1 MTIGGFRAATSVLLW
16 PQPQRLRKPTPPS
29 LGTVS
34 RAAGRNEAR
43 RPVVTADLPGTPEQ
57 ETDAEMTAVTHS
69 STEPPSTPPRA
80 GRRVRAGKI
89 VANLSTAAL
98 YEAALRD
105 GEGMIAAEGPLVVST
120 GTHTGRS
127 PKDKFIVREPSS
139 EANIWWGDV
148 NHEISQ
154 EHYDRLRNRLMAYVA
169 DRRLYSQDLFIG
181 AHPKHRRSLRVYTE
195 TAWASIFA
203 RNLFRRPTAEELGS
217 FAPNFTILD
226 VPSFEADPATEG
238 TRTGTAILVH
248 LQRMEI
254 IIVGTMY
261 AGEIKKSAFTVMNYL
276 MPDEGVLPMHSSV
289 NVGEAGDSV
298 VFFGLSGTGKTTL
311 SADPQR
317 SLIGDDEHGWG
328 SDYVFNFEGGCY
340 AKTIR
345 LSPMYEPDIFA
356 TTRRFG
362 TILENVDIDPAT
374 RELDLDS
381 ERLTENTRGAYPL
394 HFIGNADPTGIAGTP
409 RNVVFLTADAF
420 GVLPPISRLTRE
432 QAAYHFIS
440 GYTAKLAGTEI
451 GVKEP
456 SATFSAGFGAPFLP
470 RHPGVYAE
478 ELMDRLE
485 KFNVP
490 VWLVNT
496 GWTGGPY
503 GTGER
508 MNINYTRNMVRAALD
523 GSLDDVPTVTDPV
536 FRVAVPTAVPGVP
549 AEVLVPRNTWTDTA
563 AYDAAARRIAAMFHA
578 NFEAYASGVSK
589 AVRDAGPIQADA
601 AGDVPVSAPGE
612 G

>member
-1 MTIGGFRAATSVLLW
+1 MTTTTHTATH
-16 PQPQRLRKPTPPS
+16 
-29 LGTVS
+29 
-34 RAAGRNEAR
+34 A
-43 RPVVTADLPGTPEQ
+43 PGTR
-57 ETDAEMTAVTHS
+57 
-69 STEPPSTPPRA
+69 TPRS
-80 GRRVRAGKI
+80 GSRVRAGKI

-98 YEAALRD
+98 YEAAARD
-105 GEGMIAAEGPLVVST
+105 GEGMIAAEGPLAVST

-148 NHEISQ
+148 NHPITE
-154 EHYDRLRNRLMAYVA
+154 EHYDRLRARLMAHLA

-181 AHPKHRRSLRVYTE
+181 AHPTHRRSLRVYTE

-203 RNLFRRPTAEELGS
+203 RNLFRRPSAEDMAG
-217 FAPNFTILD
+217 FAPNFTIID

-238 TRTGTAILVH
+238 TRSGTAILVH

-276 MPDEGVLPMHSSV
+276 MPDEGVLPMHSSI
-289 NVGEAGDSV
+289 NVGQAGDSV

-311 SADPQR
+311 SADPLR

-362 TILENVDIDPAT
+362 TILENVDIDPLT

-381 ERLTENTRGAYPL
+381 ERLTENTRAAYPL

-440 GYTAKLAGTEI
+440 GYTAKLAGTEV

-470 RHPGVYAE
+470 RHPGVYAHL
-478 ELMDRLE
+478 LMDRLE
-485 KFNVP
+485 QFDVP

-503 GTGER
+503 GTGKR
-508 MNINYTRNMVRAALD
+508 MDLTHTRNMVRAAIGGDLR
-523 GSLDDVPTVTDPV
+523 DVPTVQDPV
-536 FRVAVPTAVPGVP
+536 FGLAVPTAVPGVP
-549 AEVLVPRNTWTDTA
+549 SDVLNPRDTWSDPAE
-563 AYDAAARRIAAMFHA
+563 YDAAAATIAKMFHE
-578 NFEAYASGVSK
+578 NFKAYAEGVSA
-589 AVRDAGPIQADA
+589 AVRAAGPVLVAGGGA
-601 AGDVPVSAPGE
+601 ARLSAPGE

>member
-1 MTIGGFRAATSVLLW
+1 
-16 PQPQRLRKPTPPS
+16 
-29 LGTVS
+29 
-34 RAAGRNEAR
+34 
-43 RPVVTADLPGTPEQ
+43 
-57 ETDAEMTAVTHS
+57 MTAVSPTSTH
-69 STEPPSTPPRA
+69 PPGTRTMRA
-80 GRRVRAGKI
+80 SARVRAGRM

-98 YEAALRD
+98 YEAAVRD
-105 GEGMIAAEGPLVVST
+105 GEGLIAAEGPLVVAT

-139 EANIWWGDV
+139 ESRIWWGDV
-148 NHEISQ
+148 NHPISE
-154 EHYDRLRNRLMAYVA
+154 EHYDRLRGRLLAHLA
-169 DRRLYSQDLFIG
+169 DRRLYSQDMFIG

-203 RNLFRRPTAEELGS
+203 RNLFRRPSAEELAS

-226 VPSFEADPATEG
+226 VPSFQADPETEG

-289 NVGEAGDSV
+289 NVGQAGDSA

-311 SADPQR
+311 SADPLR
-317 SLIGDDEHGWG
+317 SLVGDDEHGWG
-328 SDYVFNFEGGCY
+328 SGYVFNFEGGCY

-362 TILENVDIDPAT
+362 TVLENVDIDPVT

-381 ERLTENTRGAYPL
+381 ERFTENTRGAYPL
-394 HFIGNADPTGIAGTP
+394 HFIGNADSTGVAGTP

-478 ELMDRLE
+478 LLMDRLDRYD
-485 KFNVP
+485 VP

-503 GTGER
+503 GVGTR
-508 MNINYTRNMVRAALD
+508 MNIAHTRNMVRAALSGELRD
-523 GSLDDVPTVTDPV
+523 APTVIDPV
-536 FRVAVPTAVPGVP
+536 FRMAVPTAVPGVP
-549 AEVLVPRNTWTDTA
+549 SDVLVPRDTWADKA
-563 AYDAAARRIAAMFHA
+563 AYDVAARRIALMFHE
-578 NFEAYASGVSK
+578 NFEAFADGVGA
-589 AVRDAGPIQADA
+589 AVRAAGPIRADDA
-601 AGDVPVSAPGE
+601 SEVPVSAPGE

>member
-1 MTIGGFRAATSVLLW
+1 M
-16 PQPQRLRKPTPPS
+16 
-29 LGTVS
+29 
-34 RAAGRNEAR
+34 
-43 RPVVTADLPGTPEQ
+43 
-57 ETDAEMTAVTHS
+57 
-69 STEPPSTPPRA
+69 
-80 GRRVRAGKI
+80 RAGKI

-98 YEAALRD
+98 YEAAVRD
-105 GEGMIAAEGPLVVST
+105 GEGMIAADGPLVVST

-139 EANIWWGDV
+139 EANVWWGDV
-148 NHEISQ
+148 NHPITE
-154 EHYDRLRNRLMAYVA
+154 EHYDRLRARLMAYVA

-181 AHPKHRRSLRVYTE
+181 AHGKHRRSLRVYTE
-195 TAWASIFA
+195 TAWASVFA
-203 RNLFRRPTAEELGS
+203 RNLFRRPTAEDLAAFE
-217 FAPNFTILD
+217 PNFTIID

-276 MPDEGVLPMHSSV
+276 LPDEGVLPMHSSI
-289 NVGEAGDSV
+289 NVGEAGDSAI
-298 VFFGLSGTGKTTL
+298 FFGLSGTGKTTL
-311 SADPQR
+311 SADPLR

-456 SATFSAGFGAPFLP
+456 QATFSAGFGAPFLP
-470 RHPGVYAE
+470 RHPGVYAQL
-478 ELMDRLE
+478 LMDRLDQYD
-485 KFNVP
+485 VP

-503 GTGER
+503 GTGHR
-508 MNINYTRNMVRAALD
+508 MDINHTRNMVRAALNGD
-523 GSLDDVPTVTDPV
+523 LANVPTVIDPV
-536 FRVAVPTAVPGVP
+536 FGLAVPTEVPGVP
-549 AEVLVPRNTWTDTA
+549 SEILVPRDTWADPA
-563 AYDAAARRIAAMFHA
+563 AYDAAAATIAGMLHD
-578 NFEAYASGVSK
+578 NFAAYADGVAN
-589 AVRDAGPIQADA
+589 AVRNAGPVHVPGA
-601 AGDVPVSAPGE
+601 ARTRVSAPGE

>member
-1 MTIGGFRAATSVLLW
+1 MSASTTAAT
-16 PQPQRLRKPTPPS
+16 Q
-29 LGTVS
+29 
-34 RAAGRNEAR
+34 
-43 RPVVTADLPGTPEQ
+43 
-57 ETDAEMTAVTHS
+57 
-69 STEPPSTPPRA
+69 PPSTTTRTPRA
-80 GRRVRAGKI
+80 GARVRAGKI

-98 YEAALRD
+98 YEAAVRD
-105 GEGMIAAEGPLVVST
+105 REGLIAAEGPLVVST

-127 PKDKFIVREPSS
+127 PKDKLIVREPST
-139 EANIWWGDV
+139 EAHIWWGDV
-148 NHEISQ
+148 NHPISE
-154 EHYDRLRNRLMAYVA
+154 EHYDRLRSRLMTYVE
-169 DRRLYSQDLFIG
+169 DRRLYSQDMFIG
-181 AHPKHRRSLRVYTE
+181 AHPTHRRSLRVYTE

-203 RNLFRRPTAEELGS
+203 RNLFRRPSAEELTA

-226 VPSFEADPATEG
+226 VPSFQADPSTEG

-276 MPDEGVLPMHSSV
+276 MPDEGVLPMHSSI
-289 NVGEAGDSV
+289 NVGTGGDSV

-311 SADPQR
+311 SADPER

-362 TILENVDIDPAT
+362 TILENVDIDAAT

-381 ERLTENTRGAYPL
+381 ERFTENTRAAYPL
-394 HFIGNADPTGIAGTP
+394 PFIGNADPTGVAGTP

-440 GYTAKLAGTEI
+440 GYTAKLAGTEV

-456 SATFSAGFGAPFLP
+456 QATFSAGFGAPFLP

-478 ELMDRLE
+478 QLMDRLARYD
-485 KFNVP
+485 VP

-503 GTGER
+503 GTGKR
-508 MNINYTRNMVRAALD
+508 MDINHTRNMVRAALN
-523 GSLDDVPTVTDPV
+523 GQLRDVPTVKDPV
-536 FRVAVPTAVPGVP
+536 FGLAVPTSVPGVP
-549 AEVLVPRNTWTDTA
+549 SELLVPRDTWADPA
-563 AYDAAARRIAAMFHA
+563 AYDAAAKRIAHMFHE
-578 NFEAYASGVSK
+578 NFRAYAEGVSR
-589 AVRDAGPIQADA
+589 AVRNAGPVDFQDAGE
-601 AGDVPVSAPGE
+601 VTMSAPGE